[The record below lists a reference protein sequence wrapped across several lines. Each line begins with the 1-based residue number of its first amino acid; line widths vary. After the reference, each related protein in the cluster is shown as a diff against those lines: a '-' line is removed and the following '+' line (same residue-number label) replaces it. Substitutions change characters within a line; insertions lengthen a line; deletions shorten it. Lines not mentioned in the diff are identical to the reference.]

1 MLRLLS
7 NGPLS
12 PPGLST
18 LSGCKAFACR
28 AIFGTMD
35 RIQRG
40 IAPMLF
46 LIAAG
51 LIVAVLAFGAIPLA
65 VSWGAKALTRWL
77 TGRD

>member
-1 MLRLLS
+1 
-7 NGPLS
+7 
-12 PPGLST
+12 
-18 LSGCKAFACR
+18 
-28 AIFGTMD
+28 
-35 RIQRG
+35 
-40 IAPMLF
+40 MLF